1 MIKFI
6 DLFCGAGGFAKGFEM
21 TGKFKCIGGIDNK
34 PSAIKTHKH
43 NFKDS
48 ISICDDIRKVP
59 PQDFEKLLNGQ
70 IVDLIIGGP
79 PCPTFSTIG
88 HAKIQSVYQHHDE
101 MDITND
107 PRNDLFLDFF
117 NYVDYFRPKMFVMEN
132 VPQFLTKY
140 KGATLNTV
148 KEIIKRDLPEY
159 ELVKEVKVLNSVNYG
174 VPQNR
179 RRMILVGYLKGMD
192 FKYPE
197 ITHWYNEGKFNINP
211 NDTEIDTEKLEKHVT
226 VKNAIS
232 DLPKITDNWRVSEVE
247 YSKHKKLDSYQELMR
262 KNSGKTVKNNICR
275 LTNERAK
282 KVFSH
287 MHQGCIY
294 MDLPPEVRK
303 ILPFREDIFKDR
315 LKRLVEKNPS
325 WTVLAHIGMDGY
337 MYIHPTEDR
346 TLSVREAARIQSFPD
361 DFEFIGNQQE
371 TYIQVGNAVP
381 TLMAM
386 KIAESVLKSFN
397 NLNEVSKNEIH
408 RR

>member
-1 MIKFI
+1 MKKEKINFI

-34 PSAIKTHKH
+34 VSAIQTHKH

-48 ISICDDIRKVP
+48 ISICEDIRNFP
-59 PQDFEKLLNGQ
+59 PKKFEKLLKGQ
-70 IVDLIIGGP
+70 KVDLIIGGP

-88 HAKIQSVYQHHDE
+88 HAKIQSVYKSHE
-101 MDITND
+101 NKDITND

-117 NYVDYFRPKMFVMEN
+117 SYVDHFRPKMFVMEN

-140 KGATLNTV
+140 KGATFNAV
-148 KEIIKRDLPEY
+148 KELVKRDLPEY
-159 ELVKEVKVLNSVNYG
+159 DLVKEVKVLNAVNYG

-197 ITHWYNEGKFNINP
+197 ITHWFADGKSNINP
-211 NDTEIDTEKLEKHVT
+211 NNTEISPNKLKKHVS
-226 VKNAIS
+226 VKSAIS
-232 DLPKITDNWRVSEVE
+232 DLPLITDNWRVSEVE
-247 YSKHKKLDSYQELMR
+247 YSKHKGLDSYQKLMR
-262 KNSGKTVKNNICR
+262 QNTNKTVKNNICR

-282 KVFSH
+282 IVFSH

-294 MDLPPEVRK
+294 MDLSPEIRK

-315 LKRLVEKNPS
+315 LKRLVEENPS

-337 MYIHPTEDR
+337 MYIHPTENR

-371 TYIQVGNAVP
+371 TYVQVGNAVP

-386 KIAESVLKSFN
+386 RIAESVFESFD
-397 NLNEVSKNEIH
+397 NL
-408 RR
+408 

>member
-21 TGKFKCIGGIDNK
+21 TGNFKCIGGIDNK
-34 PSAIKTHKH
+34 SSAIETHKH

-59 PQDFEKLLNGQ
+59 PENFEKLLNGQ
-70 IVDLIIGGP
+70 KVDLIIGGP

-88 HAKIQSVYQHHDE
+88 HAKIQSVYKSHDDK
-101 MDITND
+101 DITND

-117 NYVDYFRPKMFVMEN
+117 GYVDYFRPKMFVMEN

-140 KGATLNTV
+140 KGATFNAV

-159 ELVKEVKVLNSVNYG
+159 ELVSEVKVLNSVNYG

-197 ITHWYNEGKFNINP
+197 ITHWFNEGKFNINP
-211 NDTEIDTEKLEKHVT
+211 NGTDLDIEKLEKHVT
-226 VKNAIS
+226 VKSAIS
-232 DLPKITDNWRVSEVE
+232 DLPKITDNWRISEVE
-247 YSKHKKLDSYQELMR
+247 YSKHEDLDSYQKLMR
-262 KNSGKTVKNNICR
+262 KNTNKTVKNNICR

-282 KVFSH
+282 IVFSH
-287 MHQGCIY
+287 MYQGCIY

-371 TYIQVGNAVP
+371 TYVQVGNAVP

-386 KIAESVLKSFN
+386 KIAESVFKSFN
-397 NLNEVSKNEIH
+397 Q
-408 RR
+408 

>member
-1 MIKFI
+1 MKKEKINFI

-34 PSAIKTHKH
+34 VSAIQTHKH

-48 ISICDDIRKVP
+48 ISICEDIRNVP
-59 PQDFEKLLNGQ
+59 PKKIEKLLKGQ
-70 IVDLIIGGP
+70 KVDLIIGGP

-88 HAKIQSVYQHHDE
+88 HAKIQSVYKSHE
-101 MDITND
+101 NKDITND

-117 NYVDYFRPKMFVMEN
+117 SYVDHFRPKMFVMEN

-140 KGATLNTV
+140 NGATFNAV
-148 KEIIKRDLPEY
+148 KELVKRDLPEY
-159 ELVKEVKVLNSVNYG
+159 DLVKEVKVLNAVNYG

-192 FKYPE
+192 FKYPD
-197 ITHWYNEGKFNINP
+197 ITHWFSDGKSNINP
-211 NDTEIDTEKLEKHVT
+211 NNTEISPSKLKKHVT
-226 VKNAIS
+226 VKSAIS
-232 DLPKITDNWRVSEVE
+232 DLPLITDNWRVSEVE
-247 YSKHKKLDSYQELMR
+247 YSKHKGLDSYQKLMR
-262 KNSGKTVKNNICR
+262 QNTGRTVKNNICR

-282 KVFSH
+282 IVFSH

-294 MDLPPEVRK
+294 MDLPPNIRK

-315 LKRLVEKNPS
+315 LKRLVEENPS

-337 MYIHPTEDR
+337 MYIHPTENR

-371 TYIQVGNAVP
+371 TYVQVGNAVP
-381 TLMAM
+381 ALMAM
-386 KIAESVLKSFN
+386 KIAESVFESFY
-397 NLNEVSKNEIH
+397 NL
-408 RR
+408 

>member
-1 MIKFI
+1 MKKDKINFI

-34 PSAIKTHKH
+34 VSAIQTHKH

-48 ISICDDIRKVP
+48 ISICEDIRKVSP
-59 PQDFEKLLNGQ
+59 EDFEKLLKGQ
-70 IVDLIIGGP
+70 KVDLIIGGP

-88 HAKIQSVYQHHDE
+88 HAKIQSVCKSDE
-101 MDITND
+101 HKDITND

-117 NYVDYFRPKMFVMEN
+117 SYVDHFRPKMFVMEN

-140 KGATLNTV
+140 NGATFNAV
-148 KEIIKRDLPEY
+148 KELVKRDLPEY
-159 ELVKEVKVLNSVNYG
+159 DLVKEVKVLNAVNYG

-192 FKYPE
+192 FKYPD
-197 ITHWYNEGKFNINP
+197 ITHWFADGKSNINP
-211 NDTEIDTEKLEKHVT
+211 NDTEISPNKLKKHVT
-226 VKNAIS
+226 VKSAIS
-232 DLPKITDNWRVSEVE
+232 DLPEITDNWRVSEVE
-247 YSKHKKLDSYQELMR
+247 YSKHKGLDSYQKLMR
-262 KNSGKTVKNNICR
+262 QNTVKTVKNNICR

-282 KVFSH
+282 IVFSH

-294 MDLPPEVRK
+294 MDLPPKIRK

-315 LKRLVEKNPS
+315 LKRLVEENPS

-337 MYIHPTEDR
+337 MYIHPTENR

-371 TYIQVGNAVP
+371 TYVQVGNAVP
-381 TLMAM
+381 ALMAM
-386 KIAESVLKSFN
+386 KIAESVFESFD
-397 NLNEVSKNEIH
+397 NL
-408 RR
+408 

>member
-1 MIKFI
+1 MKKDKINFI

-34 PSAIKTHKH
+34 VSAIQTHKH

-48 ISICDDIRKVP
+48 ISICEDIRKVSP
-59 PQDFEKLLNGQ
+59 EDFEKLLKGQ
-70 IVDLIIGGP
+70 KVDLIIGGP

-88 HAKIQSVYQHHDE
+88 HAKIQSVYKSDE
-101 MDITND
+101 HKDITND

-117 NYVDYFRPKMFVMEN
+117 SYVDHFRPKMFVMEN

-140 KGATLNTV
+140 NGATFNAV
-148 KEIIKRDLPEY
+148 KELVKRDLPEY
-159 ELVKEVKVLNSVNYG
+159 DLVKEVKVLNAVNYG

-192 FKYPE
+192 FKYPD
-197 ITHWYNEGKFNINP
+197 ITHWFAEGKSNINP
-211 NDTEIDTEKLEKHVT
+211 NNTEISPNKLKKHVT
-226 VKNAIS
+226 VKSAIS
-232 DLPKITDNWRVSEVE
+232 DLPAITDNWRVSEVE
-247 YSKHKKLDSYQELMR
+247 YSKHKGLDSYQKLMR
-262 KNSGKTVKNNICR
+262 QNTIKTVKNNICR

-282 KVFSH
+282 IVFSH

-294 MDLPPEVRK
+294 MDLPPNIRK

-315 LKRLVEKNPS
+315 LKRLVEENPS

-337 MYIHPTEDR
+337 MYIHPTENR

-371 TYIQVGNAVP
+371 TYVQVGNAVP
-381 TLMAM
+381 ALMAM
-386 KIAESVLKSFN
+386 KIAESVFKSFD
-397 NLNEVSKNEIH
+397 NL
-408 RR
+408 

>member
-1 MIKFI
+1 MKKDKINFI

-34 PSAIKTHKH
+34 VSAIQTHKH

-48 ISICDDIRKVP
+48 ISICEDIRNVSP
-59 PQDFEKLLNGQ
+59 EDFEKLLKGQ
-70 IVDLIIGGP
+70 KVDLIIGGP

-88 HAKIQSVYQHHDE
+88 HAKIQSVYKFDE
-101 MDITND
+101 HKDITND

-117 NYVDYFRPKMFVMEN
+117 SYVDHFRPKMFVMEN

-140 KGATLNTV
+140 NGATFNAV
-148 KEIIKRDLPEY
+148 KELVKRDLPEY
-159 ELVKEVKVLNSVNYG
+159 DLVKEVKVLNAVNYG

-179 RRMILVGYLKGMD
+179 RRMILVGYLKGID
-192 FKYPE
+192 FKYPD
-197 ITHWYNEGKFNINP
+197 ITHWFADGKSNINP
-211 NDTEIDTEKLEKHVT
+211 NNNEISTNKLKKHVT
-226 VKNAIS
+226 VKSAIS
-232 DLPKITDNWRVSEVE
+232 DLPEITDNWRVSEVE
-247 YSKHKKLDSYQELMR
+247 YSKNKGLDSYQKLMR
-262 KNSGKTVKNNICR
+262 QNTVKTVKNNICR

-282 KVFSH
+282 IVFSH

-294 MDLPPEVRK
+294 MDLPPNIRK

-315 LKRLVEKNPS
+315 LKRLVEENPS

-337 MYIHPTEDR
+337 MYIHPTENR

-371 TYIQVGNAVP
+371 TYVQVGNAVP
-381 TLMAM
+381 ALMAM
-386 KIAESVLKSFN
+386 KIAESVFESFD
-397 NLNEVSKNEIH
+397 NL
-408 RR
+408 

>member
-1 MIKFI
+1 MNKEKINFI

-34 PSAIKTHKH
+34 VSAIETHKH

-48 ISICDDIRKVP
+48 ISICEDIRKVP
-59 PQDFEKLLNGQ
+59 PVDFEKLLKGQ
-70 IVDLIIGGP
+70 KVDLIIGGP

-88 HAKIQSVYQHHDE
+88 HAKIQSVYKLDE
-101 MDITND
+101 YKDITND

-117 NYVDYFRPKMFVMEN
+117 SYVDHFRPKMFVMEN

-140 KGATLNTV
+140 NGATFNAV
-148 KEIIKRDLPEY
+148 KELVKRDLPEY
-159 ELVKEVKVLNSVNYG
+159 ELVKEVKVLNAVNYG

-179 RRMILVGYLKGMD
+179 RRMILVGFLKGMN
-192 FKYPE
+192 FKYPD
-197 ITHWYNEGKFNINP
+197 ITHWFAGGKSNINP
-211 NDTEIDTEKLEKHVT
+211 NNTDISPDKLKKHIT

-232 DLPKITDNWRVSEVE
+232 DLPVITDNWRITEVE
-247 YSKHKKLDSYQELMR
+247 YRKHKGLDNYQKLMR
-262 KNSGKTVKNNICR
+262 VNTNKTVKNNICR

-282 KVFSH
+282 IVFSH

-294 MDLPPEVRK
+294 MDLPPNVRK

-315 LKRLVEKNPS
+315 LKRLVEDNPS

-337 MYIHPTEDR
+337 MYIHPTENR

-371 TYIQVGNAVP
+371 TYMQVGNAVP
-381 TLMAM
+381 ALMAM
-386 KIAESVLKSFN
+386 KIAESVFESFD
-397 NLNEVSKNEIH
+397 NL
-408 RR
+408 